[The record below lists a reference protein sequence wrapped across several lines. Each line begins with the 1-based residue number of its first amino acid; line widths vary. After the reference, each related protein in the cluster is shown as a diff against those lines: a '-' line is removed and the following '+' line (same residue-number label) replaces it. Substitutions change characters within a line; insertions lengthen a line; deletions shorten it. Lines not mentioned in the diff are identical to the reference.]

1 MKRKFTGWGGKQ
13 SRQVIRYKKTNYYP
27 MIYCEHEK
35 LPIGISNI
43 KCERNVKV
51 NWRQWTD
58 DRAEW
63 LEGYK
68 IDLVKS
74 GIGDEVKCPVC
85 GNKVDFRFWPSDTTP
100 HIVQKV
106 KVIPDDK
113 NIDPKELAKP
123 QVADGGTG
131 QGN

>member
-13 SRQVIRYKKTNYYP
+13 TRQVIRYKKSNYYP

-35 LPIGISNI
+35 LPIGISRI
-43 KCERNVKV
+43 KCSKDVKV
-51 NWRQWTD
+51 NWQQWVD
-58 DRAEW
+58 GLAEW

-68 IDLVKS
+68 IDLTGYNV
-74 GIGDEVKCPVC
+74 GDEVKCPVC
-85 GNKVDFRFWPSDTTP
+85 GNKVDFRFWISDTIP

-106 KVIPDDK
+106 KAEHNDKVPDVEK
-113 NIDPKELAKP
+113 FPES
-123 QVADGGTG
+123 QVADCGVG